1 MNFKRDK
8 IQKHKKNILVYLLFL
23 RWCSCY
29 CRFWRKF
36 WHGDFYIHKVGDIGD
51 TLGPGLYLII
61 GVALCLSLLR
71 LRGPSLRQRQGN
83 RQGHSQES
91 SPE

>member
-1 MNFKRDK
+1 MIKY
-8 IQKHKKNILVYLLFL
+8 KNIKKIFLVYLLFL

-36 WHGDFYIHKVGDIGD
+36 WHGNFYIHKVRDIAD

-61 GVALCLSLLR
+61 GVALCLNLR

-83 RQGHSQES
+83 RQGRS
-91 SPE
+91 